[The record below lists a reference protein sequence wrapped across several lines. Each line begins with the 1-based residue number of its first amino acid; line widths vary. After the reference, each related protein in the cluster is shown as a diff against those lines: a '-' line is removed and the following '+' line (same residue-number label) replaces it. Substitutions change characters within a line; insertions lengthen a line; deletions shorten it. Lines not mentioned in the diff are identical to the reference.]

1 VENEPSRR
9 AAEVGDETS
18 LARRA
23 CAGDPQAFS
32 RIVERYQ
39 RPVFHLCYRYLP
51 GPDAEDLAQETFV
64 RAFVGRE
71 RFDPE
76 RPFLPWLLVIA
87 RNLCLD
93 RLRERRR
100 ELGPDGDIST
110 LPDRLPS
117 AEEAA
122 AGRQDLR
129 LLARGMRELPEGQRE
144 AVALYHFEG
153 LSYREMA
160 RSLDVPVGTVMT
172 WLHRG
177 RARLRE
183 MLTRGSENVR
193 TTLGDR
199 RDT

>member
-1 VENEPSRR
+1 ML
-9 AAEVGDETS
+9 GDEES
-18 LARRA
+18 ILVHRA
-23 CAGDPQAFS
+23 CAGDRQAFA
-32 RIVERYQ
+32 RLVERFQ
-39 RPVFHLCYRYLP
+39 RPVFNLCYRYLP

-87 RNLCLD
+87 RHLCID
-93 RLRERRR
+93 RLRARR
-100 ELGPDGDIST
+100 LAPGSDGEVAA

-122 AGRQDLR
+122 AGRQELR
-129 LLARGMRELPEGQRE
+129 LLARGLRELPEGQRE

-160 RSLDVPVGTVMT
+160 ESLDVPVGTVMT

-177 RARLRE
+177 RSRLRE
-183 MLTRGSENVR
+183 LLTRETQGGR
-193 TTLGDR
+193 TTLGDG
-199 RDT
+199 RDK